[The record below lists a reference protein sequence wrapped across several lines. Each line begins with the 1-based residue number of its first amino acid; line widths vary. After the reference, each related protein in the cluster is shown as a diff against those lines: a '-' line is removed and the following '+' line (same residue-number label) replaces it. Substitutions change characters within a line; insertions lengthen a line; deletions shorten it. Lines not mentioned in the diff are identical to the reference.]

1 MPLINPD
8 ALRQIMRR
16 WITGVAIIT
25 SSDGIIRHGMTVN
38 SLSSMSLDPPLVT
51 VSLARGVRT
60 QILVEKTRIFGL
72 SFLSE
77 DQTEVSDCFAGKIP
91 DENDRFSGLEWYTL
105 NSMAPLLL
113 SGLAGLD
120 CKVVHIYESTNS
132 ILYVGEVIAEQAG
145 QPGEPLIYHNRGYH
159 RIEK

>member
-1 MPLINPD
+1 MPLTNPD

-25 SSDGIIRHGMTVN
+25 SSDGITRHGMTIN

-60 QILVEKTRIFGL
+60 QILVEKTSIFGI

-77 DQTEVSDCFAGKIP
+77 DQTEISDCFAGKIP
-91 DENDRFSGLEWYTL
+91 DEQDRFSGLVWYTL
-105 NSMAPLLL
+105 MSAAPILKN
-113 SGLAGLD
+113 GLAGLD
-120 CKVVHIYESTNS
+120 CRVVHRYESTNS

-145 QPGEPLIYHNRGYH
+145 QPGEPLVYHNRGYH
-159 RIEK
+159 RLEK